1 MGDLF
6 APLLNLKQKLP
17 KLPGIAEGEPV
28 VASGLQMAAQ
38 AQNRERPGAAKKNSS
53 AGKRPSPKKARKRI

>member
-1 MGDLF
+1 
-6 APLLNLKQKLP
+6 LLNLKQKLP

-38 AQNRERPGAAKKNSS
+38 AQNRERPAAAKKNSS
-53 AGKRPSPKKARKRI
+53 AAKRPSPKKARKRI